1 MLQEKGTLFVISAP
15 SGAGKNSLLH
25 EVLTGNDQLKLAIS
39 HTTRLPRP
47 GESEGKS
54 YYFIDEGVFKHLIEE
69 GNFIEYAKVHG
80 HYYGTS
86 KQEIQGKLDNGQN
99 LLLEIDVQGAKQI
112 KEKFPDAVL
121 IYILPSFDRPIK
133 ILRERLQ
140 LRKTNHPLD
149 IETRLRNAQQEL
161 KQAVN
166 YDYVVVNDDFNTAKA
181 DLQCIFRV
189 QALTVGRNKEVLKKV
204 LADLPA

>member
-1 MLQEKGTLFVISAP
+1 M
-15 SGAGKNSLLH
+15 
-25 EVLTGNDQLKLAIS
+25 
-39 HTTRLPRP
+39 
-47 GESEGKS
+47 
-54 YYFIDEGVFKHLIEE
+54 
-69 GNFIEYAKVHG
+69 
-80 HYYGTS
+80 
-86 KQEIQGKLDNGQN
+86 
-99 LLLEIDVQGAKQI
+99 
-112 KEKFPDAVL
+112 
-121 IYILPSFDRPIK
+121 
-133 ILRERLQ
+133 Q

-189 QALTVGRNKEVLKKV
+189 QTLTVERNKEILKKI

>member
-54 YYFIDEGVFKHLIEE
+54 YYFIDEDVFKHLIEE

-112 KEKFPDAVL
+112 K
-121 IYILPSFDRPIK
+121 
-133 ILRERLQ
+133 
-140 LRKTNHPLD
+140 
-149 IETRLRNAQQEL
+149 
-161 KQAVN
+161 
-166 YDYVVVNDDFNTAKA
+166 
-181 DLQCIFRV
+181 
-189 QALTVGRNKEVLKKV
+189 
-204 LADLPA
+204 

>member
-1 MLQEKGTLFVISAP
+1 MLQEKGILFVISAP

-25 EVLTGNDQLKLAIS
+25 KVLTGNDQIKLAVS

-54 YYFIDEGVFKHLIEE
+54 YYFIDKDEFEHLIKEE
-69 GNFIEYAKVHG
+69 KFIEYAKVHG

-86 KQEIQGKLDNGQN
+86 KQEVEGKLDNGQN

-133 ILRERLQ
+133 TLRERLQ

-149 IETRLRNAQQEL
+149 IETRLCNAKQEL
-161 KQAVN
+161 KQVVN

-181 DLQCIFRV
+181 DLQCIFRA
-189 QALTVGRNKEVLKKV
+189 QTLTVNRNKEILKKV
-204 LADLPA
+204 LAGLPA

>member
-1 MLQEKGTLFVISAP
+1 MLQGKGILFVISAP

-25 EVLTGNDQLKLAIS
+25 EVLANNDQLKLAVS

-54 YYFIDEGVFKHLIEE
+54 YYFVDEDDFKHLVEE
-69 GNFIEYAKVHG
+69 ENFIEYAKVHG

-86 KQEIQGKLDNGQN
+86 KQEIQGKLDNGQS

-133 ILRERLQ
+133 TLRERLQ

-149 IETRLRNAQQEL
+149 IETRLCNAQQEL
-161 KQAVN
+161 KQAAN

-189 QALTVGRNKEVLKKV
+189 QTLTVERNKEILKKI

>member
-1 MLQEKGTLFVISAP
+1 M
-15 SGAGKNSLLH
+15 
-25 EVLTGNDQLKLAIS
+25 
-39 HTTRLPRP
+39 
-47 GESEGKS
+47 
-54 YYFIDEGVFKHLIEE
+54 
-69 GNFIEYAKVHG
+69 
-80 HYYGTS
+80 
-86 KQEIQGKLDNGQN
+86 
-99 LLLEIDVQGAKQI
+99 
-112 KEKFPDAVL
+112 
-121 IYILPSFDRPIK
+121 
-133 ILRERLQ
+133 Q